1 MTPRTEHGIV
11 ITAPEKAEL
20 QPIDVDTGPLGP
32 KEVAGHTLAT
42 VISAGTELAWNYT
55 GKQFPTRPGYA
66 AVFRVEAAGAEVTD
80 VKTGDVVFCMGRHQS
95 YQRMTRPNVVP
106 VPKGLSPDVAVFARM
121 MGISMSTLTTTTA
134 RPPGKV
140 LVTGLGLVG
149 HLAAQ
154 IFAGCGYDVIA
165 CDPIAARREIAER
178 MGLRAL
184 PAVPVDDATL
194 AGQIDLVVECSGHE
208 QAVLDGCKV
217 VRKRGEVVLVGVPW
231 RRMADMQAFDLLHA
245 VFHKYV
251 VLRSGW
257 EWEVPHQPTDFVTG
271 SLFGQYAG
279 ALRWLGEGRVKVEGL
294 YQKTPPR
301 DCQKAYQ
308 SLLHKTAEKLAIV
321 FDWTQPSAE

>member
-1 MTPRTEHGIV
+1 MSARSECGV
-11 ITAPEKAEL
+11 VVTARERAEL
-20 QPIDVDTGPLGP
+20 QPIEIDKTPLGP

-55 GKQFPTRPGYA
+55 GKEFPSRPGYA
-66 AVFRVEAAGAEVTD
+66 AAFHVEAVGAEV
-80 VKTGDVVFCMGRHQS
+80 GDIKPGDLVFCMGKHQS

-106 VPKGLSPDVAVFARM
+106 VPKGLSAEAAVFARM

-165 CDPIAARREIAER
+165 CDPVAARREIAER

-184 PAVPVDDATL
+184 PAVPVEDPTV
-194 AGQIDLVVECSGHE
+194 AGQVDLVIECSGHE

-217 VRKRGEVVLVGVPW
+217 VRKRGEVVMVGVPW
-231 RRMADMQAFDLLHA
+231 KRMMDMQAHDLLHA
-245 VFHKYV
+245 IFHKYAV
-251 VLRSGW
+251 VRSGW

-279 ALRWLGEGRVKVEGL
+279 ALRWLCERRVKVEGL
-294 YQKTPPR
+294 YQKTAPR
-301 DCQKAYQ
+301 DCQQAYQ
-308 SLLHKTAEKLAIV
+308 SLLHKTAEKLAVV
-321 FDWTQPSAE
+321 FDWTER